1 MRLHLNKIMCTTD
14 FSDLSNYAVSF
25 GIELAKEFKVKLYL
39 CHVIDLSSATMYG
52 EATFAFEAQYVQMEE
67 YAHERLRRLIGDN
80 PVDWEPLV
88 STGRAADEITRMA
101 EDKGVDMA
109 ITATR
114 GRTGLKRLILGSVTE
129 YLMRN
134 LPCPLL
140 TVPRPEQGSLTITEE
155 GVAFKKI
162 LVGCDFSPDSNLA
175 FQYGLSLAQ
184 EFQSDLHLV
193 HVVEPP
199 AYKDLPKSFQD
210 IRGQLRQDLR
220 KQLNEK
226 LENMIPPEARNWCK
240 PKMTLL
246 AGIPNEELSKYAIL
260 QDIDLIVLGVTGHG
274 LVEKLFVGSTTDR
287 IVRKAPCAVLS
298 MRSTS
303 QEG

>member
-1 MRLHLNKIMCTTD
+1 MRFHLKKIICTTD

-25 GIELAKEFKVKLYL
+25 GIELAKEFKAKLYL

-67 YAHERLRRLIGDN
+67 YAHERLRRLIGESQ
-80 PVDWEPLV
+80 VDWEPLV
-88 STGRAADEITRMA
+88 STGRAADEIARMA
-101 EDKGVDMA
+101 EEKDVDLA
-109 ITATR
+109 ITASR

-129 YLMRN
+129 YLMRS

-140 TVPRPEQGSLTITEE
+140 TVPRPEQSSLTITDQ
-155 GVAFKKI
+155 GVTFKRI

-175 FQYGLSLAQ
+175 FEYGLSIAQ

-210 IRGQLRQDLR
+210 VRGKVGQDLR
-220 KQLNEK
+220 QQLRTK
-226 LENMIPPEARNWCK
+226 LENMVPPEARNWCK
-240 PKMTLL
+240 PEMALL
-246 AGIPNEELSKYAIL
+246 AGIPNEELAKYAVL
-260 QDIDLIVLGVTGHG
+260 QEIDLLVLGVTGHG

-287 IVRKAPCAVLS
+287 VIRKAPCAVLS
-298 MRSTS
+298 VQSKS
-303 QEG
+303 QEE